1 MCFYVMFLGAMG
13 KKYIFTIKIFLSSFS
28 AEPGPVKIDP
38 TLASIKERLKQRQ
51 EAEMAKKK
59 EEEDNRKKQQWTT
72 ATLAPVEDNS
82 TKSSDL
88 NSAKEISEKEKLD
101 PVRPAFAMQM
111 GLKGMH

>member
-1 MCFYVMFLGAMG
+1 
-13 KKYIFTIKIFLSSFS
+13 
-28 AEPGPVKIDP
+28 
-38 TLASIKERLKQRQ
+38 
-51 EAEMAKKK
+51 MAKKK

-82 TKSSDL
+82 TSGTKSSDS

-101 PVRPAFAMQM
+101 PVRPQVAMQW